1 MNFFGKA
8 VTGHAVVNNHPYF
21 DSRSDKREA
30 IAGVQSQI
38 DALKA
43 TMVQP
48 PEVVDQAQKSYDA
61 FFARV
66 PWGQ

>member
-21 DSRSDKREA
+21 DSRREKREA
-30 IAGVQSQI
+30 IEDVQAQI

-43 TMVQP
+43 AMVQP
-48 PEVVDQAQKSYDA
+48 PDVIDQAQKAYDA
-61 FFARV
+61 FVAKV